1 MSYSRTKNGGYSV
14 RVQIGGTRV
23 HRRLPPG
30 ATASDAKRLDAE
42 LRSSLSKL
50 RAPVIPGD
58 PSLTQVLALYV
69 QHTSTLRSPDTAKH
83 HANRIGLWAEKYR
96 ASETKRAVA
105 HIVKDMTGHYAP
117 ATINRS
123 LGALQKGLSIAWEGG
138 LTPVDYSTLVK
149 RLPENNKR
157 TVYLSMDEVRKLAN
171 HASDN
176 VRAAIWIALLT
187 GCRRGEVCKLQAEDI
202 GADMLKIQAG
212 NTKTLR
218 YREVP
223 IIPALRPWLKFL
235 PLKINYEGVKSGF
248 RRAREASGFDHV
260 HFHDLRHSCATIL
273 LASGA
278 DIYTVSKI
286 LGHSTVKTTERYGHV
301 QIGPQRTALENA
313 FGSSPKRTSERT
325 TDDADKKKAPRRVA

>member
-1 MSYSRTKNGGYSV
+1 MPYTRTKNGGYSV
-14 RVQIGGTRV
+14 RVSVGGQRV

-30 ATASDAKRLDAE
+30 SSASDAKRLDAE

-58 PSLTQVLALYV
+58 PGLTQILALYV
-69 QHTSTLRSPDTAKH
+69 QHAANLRSPDTAKH

-105 HIVKDMTGHYAP
+105 HIVKDMTGHYAA

-123 LGALQKGLSIAWEGG
+123 LGALQKGLAIAWEAG
-138 LTPVDYSTLVK
+138 LTPVDYSSLVK

-157 TVYLSMDEVRKLAN
+157 TVYLSIDEVRKLAN
-171 HASDN
+171 HASEN

-187 GCRRGEVCKLQAEDI
+187 GCRRGEVCKIQAEDI
-202 GADMLKIQAG
+202 GPDILKIQAG

-223 IIPALRPWLKFL
+223 IIPALKPWLKYL
-235 PLKINYEGVKSGF
+235 PLQIDFEGVKSGF
-248 RRAREASGFDHV
+248 RRAREASGFEHV
-260 HFHDLRHSCATIL
+260 NFHDLRHSCATIL
-273 LASGA
+273 LANGA

-313 FGSSPKRTSERT
+313 FEPKAKRTSERT
-325 TDDADKKKAPRRVA
+325 TDQSDKKKAPRRVA